1 MKKPL
6 SYSIVIFAIIY
17 SINMQAATPADECSR
32 LIDDGLLE
40 QAVTICSEAAKAGDL
55 PSQTMLG
62 EIYDQQGDSER
73 TALWWGRA
81 ANAGYQ
87 PARNQLA
94 MKYYYGGSVF
104 GPEKGWT
111 QNYSEAFKLWHEDA
125 KQGVASSQFM
135 IGVMYFN
142 GEGIE
147 KNLVEAW
154 YWMSLALENGYKLAT
169 DVLIEVSRVISPEQK
184 RLASDKLLT
193 HHQQKGSA
201 TTD

>member
-1 MKKPL
+1 MNKYL
-6 SYSIVIFAIIY
+6 SYSIVLFALIY
-17 SINMQAATPADECSR
+17 NINIQAATHAEECST

-40 QAVTICSEAAKAGDL
+40 QAVTICTVAAEAGDM
-55 PSQTMLG
+55 PSQTKLG
-62 EIYDQQGDSER
+62 EIYDQQGDSEK

-111 QNYSEAFKLWHEDA
+111 KNYPGAFRIWHEDSE
-125 KQGVASSQFM
+125 QGTASSQFM

-142 GEGIE
+142 GEGVE
-147 KNLVEAW
+147 KNLPEAW
-154 YWMSLALENGYKLAT
+154 YWLSLALENGYKLAT
-169 DVLIEVSRVISPEQK
+169 DVLIEISRKITPEQK
-184 RLASDKLLT
+184 RLATEKLSIY
-193 HHQQKGSA
+193 HQQKAA
-201 TTD
+201 TDTD